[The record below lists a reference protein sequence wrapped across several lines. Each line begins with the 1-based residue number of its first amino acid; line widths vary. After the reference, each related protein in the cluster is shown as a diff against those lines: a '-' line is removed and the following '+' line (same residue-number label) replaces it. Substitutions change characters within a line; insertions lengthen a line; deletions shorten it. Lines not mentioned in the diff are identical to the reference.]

1 MTVVEQDRVRTLIRL
16 SKARTYDATKAF
28 RQRVLAQFP
37 GIGEQGLWSLHSV
50 SVEVRRDAQSS
61 ATAAPT
67 LHRPCQP
74 APALAL
80 KFALLASGA
89 QPSQFLYTVSEGRL
103 GKGSYG
109 SVWAAVGPE
118 QVAAAI
124 KSFIDKQAAL
134 VEVTACSSLTPHP
147 HVLQLLDVAA
157 LSHDRLGLVF
167 PRYGQNLRD
176 FALERQAG
184 CQAGELERA
193 FELEELA
200 HCALCLACGLEH
212 VHAHGLTHTD
222 VKPDNVLVTG
232 KGLANVASEDFAE
245 ALRNIPYEW

>member
-1 MTVVEQDRVRTLIRL
+1 MQ
-16 SKARTYDATKAF
+16 
-28 RQRVLAQFP
+28 
-37 GIGEQGLWSLHSV
+37 
-50 SVEVRRDAQSS
+50 
-61 ATAAPT
+61 
-67 LHRPCQP
+67 
-74 APALAL
+74 
-80 KFALLASGA
+80 LLNTS
-89 QPSQFLYTVSEGRL
+89 
-103 GKGSYG
+103 
-109 SVWAAVGPE
+109 
-118 QVAAAI
+118 
-124 KSFIDKQAAL
+124 
-134 VEVTACSSLTPHP
+134 P
-147 HVLQLLDVAA
+147 HVLQLLGVAA

-212 VHAHGLTHTD
+212 VHAHGLTRAD

-245 ALRNIPYEW
+245 ALRNIPHTSGNCRFRLGLTRRPCAQGAPQHGAHGSEQRAALHFTLQCAQN